1 LSLKREEYLILSHIL
16 KEPLIPYSRLAEKIK
31 ISEKT
36 KLSSPTVK
44 KRIEGLVAENVITSF
59 HAEYHPESMGL
70 ESHIFLLSVDSI
82 DKYRIVERIID
93 YHPYLV
99 VRQRCYGGI
108 TGIFLKVHIPI
119 GSVSKFVGLLNHL
132 KDNNLIA
139 EIVHSTTIG
148 RGLKTRIDLSYW
160 DPTNGKWS
168 FNWDIWKKNIDSVD
182 YVPQFDYFQ
191 RISREK
197 PKNVLRQLR
206 HLDFQLLEELVR
218 DPTQKYANLSK
229 QLGAPPYTISR
240 HKKFLSKHVI
250 RNYLVEFN
258 RSFFGLEDEL
268 IFKAICSQRAM
279 TKVIYLLKNL
289 PLPFES
295 DFRATETGFLWKI
308 LLPPKDKLD
317 LINLLWS
324 LFPDL
329 QIMMLDPQTTL
340 TKPFNPNN
348 YSFIEQSWKDSD
360 EYMIDQILEK
370 ARGEL
375 ILA

>member
-1 LSLKREEYLILSHIL
+1 MSLKREEYLILSHIL
-16 KEPLIPYSRLAEKIK
+16 QEPLIPYSRLAEKIK

-44 KRIEGLVAENVITSF
+44 KRIEGLLDENVITSF

-119 GSVSKFVGLLNHL
+119 GSISKFISLLNHL
-132 KDNNLIA
+132 KDNNLIT

-148 RGLKTRIDLSYW
+148 RGIKTRIDLSYW

-191 RISREK
+191 RISR
-197 PKNVLRQLR
+197 NS
-206 HLDFQLLEELVR
+206 
-218 DPTQKYANLSK
+218 N
-229 QLGAPPYTISR
+229 
-240 HKKFLSKHVI
+240 
-250 RNYLVEFN
+250 
-258 RSFFGLEDEL
+258 
-268 IFKAICSQRAM
+268 
-279 TKVIYLLKNL
+279 
-289 PLPFES
+289 
-295 DFRATETGFLWKI
+295 
-308 LLPPKDKLD
+308 
-317 LINLLWS
+317 
-324 LFPDL
+324 
-329 QIMMLDPQTTL
+329 
-340 TKPFNPNN
+340 
-348 YSFIEQSWKDSD
+348 
-360 EYMIDQILEK
+360 
-370 ARGEL
+370 
-375 ILA
+375 